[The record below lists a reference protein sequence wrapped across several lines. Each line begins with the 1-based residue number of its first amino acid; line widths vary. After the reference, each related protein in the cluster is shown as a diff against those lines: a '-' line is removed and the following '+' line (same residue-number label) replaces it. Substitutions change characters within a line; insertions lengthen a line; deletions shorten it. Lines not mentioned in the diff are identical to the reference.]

1 MFNMRTYVQLWEG
14 DIILTQYLL
23 HLLPGAVYDGF

>member
-1 MFNMRTYVQLWEG
+1 MINMCTFVQLWEG

-23 HLLPGAVYDGF
+23 YLLPGAVYDGF